1 LFYHKNM
8 GAWNFGPL
16 DNDAALDELQMLFD
30 TSDLVDRV
38 RTSLERGLHD
48 GCNEI
53 RATAYLVYVLVKHD
67 LWPHDTRQAITSLA
81 VTRLSQ
87 MSAENVY
94 GNADFTCVTLSSNCE
109 RSIDLRNKTTPQ
121 GSIRRNGN
129 FDAKKQISPSLPLG
143 PAFPCLL

>member
-94 GNADFTCVTLSSNCE
+94 GNADFMD
-109 RSIDLRNKTTPQ
+109 DLRHLIKQLRAVDRSPQ
-121 GSIRRNGN
+121 H
-129 FDAKKQISPSLPLG
+129 DADPPQWE
-143 PAFPCLL
+143 F